1 MGEIKQANFRIDE
14 DTAARFRAFCE
25 ENGYSQAQ
33 GFDHVIEVLELNGA
47 KAAIP
52 ERSVDIETFEMH
64 TKAIMDAYLKNL
76 EITAQT
82 QARVREEFASSIDKN
97 EKLIKD
103 LQKKIE
109 LLTEENKRFS
119 KELATADAEARQA
132 AKEKQSVQT
141 LLDESYKV
149 RDMQQRDI
157 DVLNA
162 KLTEFDSVKDEVSQL
177 KSSLEHADDELKTC
191 NNDLAQANSKNEELK
206 KAVTL
211 KDEEIKTLK
220 NDIDQIKAEKTTL
233 NEELIKAEKN
243 YEKTITEA
251 KKDAEIS
258 KEKEISKLKESHSEE
273 LSKIREDNAALKAQ
287 LDLLKSGILRTNQ
300 K

>member
-1 MGEIKQANFRIDE
+1 MGEIKQANFRINE
-14 DTAARFRAFCE
+14 DTAAKFRAFCE

-47 KAAIP
+47 KTAIP

-119 KELATADAEARQA
+119 KELASADAEARQA
-132 AKEKQSVQT
+132 VKEKQSVQT

-157 DVLNA
+157 DTLNA
-162 KLTEFDSVKDEVSQL
+162 KLTELGSIKDEASQL

-191 NNDLAQANSKNEELK
+191 KNDLAQANSKNEELK

-211 KDEEIKTLK
+211 KDEEIKALK
-220 NDIDQIKAEKTTL
+220 NDIDQIKTEKTTL

-251 KKDAEIS
+251 IKDAEIS

-287 LDLLKSGILRTNQ
+287 LDLLKSDILITKQ